1 MTSAQS
7 TSAEREAAGKAAR
20 REAPRSGHAKWEPAA
35 DRPDPVAVL
44 EEESAARVPE
54 LVPIR
59 YGRMLASPFTFFR
72 GAAAIMAADLARS
85 PRSGI
90 VAQLCGDAH
99 LSNFGVFAAP
109 DRRLVFDLN
118 DFDETHEGPWEWDVK
133 RLAASIEIGGRD
145 RGFTPRQRRTAV
157 LAAVRRYREAMC
169 TLRRDAEPRRLV
181 RADGLRRRARR
192 GRTKRLRQG
201 GPPRGREGAQEGQL
215 AGACPADRDGRRS
228 ASGSSATPP
237 LIERVD
243 DLLPEVDARE
253 LEERMQALLDTY
265 AASLPDDLRRL
276 VSSYRFVDMARKV
289 VGVGSVGTRAWII
302 LLEGRDGADPLVLQA
317 KEAEA
322 SVLEEHVGEST
333 YANHGERVVR
343 GQRLM
348 QAASDILLGWVHTT
362 GIDGRP
368 RDFYVRQLWDGKGS
382 ADVTTM
388 SPERLARYGELCGW
402 ALARAHARSGDR
414 IAIAAYLGS
423 GDAFDRALADF
434 AELYAEQNDADY
446 SALEQAVS
454 DGRLSAEAG

>member
-7 TSAEREAAGKAAR
+7 TSAEREAAGKAAAR

-157 LAAVRRYREAMC
+157 LAAVRRYREAIARFAAMRN
-169 TLRRDAEPRRLV
+169 LDVWYARMDFDDVLDEAERSV
-181 RADGLRRRARR
+181 SVKGARRAAAKARKKDSSR
-192 GRTKRLRQG
+192 ALARLT
-201 GPPRGREGAQEGQL
+201 EMV
-215 AGACPADRDGRRS
+215 DGRHRIIS
-228 ASGSSATPP
+228 APP

-243 DLLPEVDARE
+243 DLLPEVDAR
-253 LEERMQALLDTY
+253 
-265 AASLPDDLRRL
+265 
-276 VSSYRFVDMARKV
+276 
-289 VGVGSVGTRAWII
+289 
-302 LLEGRDGADPLVLQA
+302 
-317 KEAEA
+317 
-322 SVLEEHVGEST
+322 LEEHAGFARHLCRQPPGRPAPARLVVPLRRHGPQGGRRGERRHAGVDHPARGAGRCRSPRAAGQGGRGVGARGARRRGST

-348 QAASDILLGWVHTT
+348 QAASDILLGWSHTT

-368 RDFYVRQLWDGKGS
+368 RDFYVRQLWDGKGP

-388 SPERLARYGELCGW
+388 SPERLARALEELCGW

-454 DGRLSAEAG
+454 DGRLSAEAN

>member
-157 LAAVRRYREAMC
+157 LAAVRRYREAIARFAAMRN
-169 TLRRDAEPRRLV
+169 LDVWYARMDFDDVLDEAERSV
-181 RADGLRRRARR
+181 SVKGARRAAAKARKKDSSR
-192 GRTKRLRQG
+192 ALARLT
-201 GPPRGREGAQEGQL
+201 EMV
-215 AGACPADRDGRRS
+215 DGRHRIIS
-228 ASGSSATPP
+228 APP

-388 SPERLARYGELCGW
+388 SPERLAQYGELCGW

>member
-1 MTSAQS
+1 MAVMRRARLSQRSDRSGKRLEPGAAASPDPGDAPAGGALSSTSVSAVSAPAGMTSAQS

-157 LAAVRRYREAMC
+157 LAAVRRYREAIARFAAMRNLDVC
-169 TLRRDAEPRRLV
+169 TRGWTSTTCSTRPNEASPSRGPAARP
-181 RADGLRRRARR
+181 RRRARR
-192 GRTKRLRQG
+192 TA
-201 GPPRGREGAQEGQL
+201 RGR
-215 AGACPADRDGRRS
+215 
-228 ASGSSATPP
+228 
-237 LIERVD
+237 
-243 DLLPEVDARE
+243 LP
-253 LEERMQALLDTY
+253 
-265 AASLPDDLRRL
+265 
-276 VSSYRFVDMARKV
+276 
-289 VGVGSVGTRAWII
+289 G
-302 LLEGRDGADPLVLQA
+302 
-317 KEAEA
+317 
-322 SVLEEHVGEST
+322 
-333 YANHGERVVR
+333 
-343 GQRLM
+343 
-348 QAASDILLGWVHTT
+348 
-362 GIDGRP
+362 
-368 RDFYVRQLWDGKGS
+368 
-382 ADVTTM
+382 
-388 SPERLARYGELCGW
+388 
-402 ALARAHARSGDR
+402 
-414 IAIAAYLGS
+414 
-423 GDAFDRALADF
+423 
-434 AELYAEQNDADY
+434 
-446 SALEQAVS
+446 
-454 DGRLSAEAG
+454 